1 MLVYMNPQNPSA
13 QDLEEILRKNLFL
26 VKTALDWVVEYAID
40 KGVKSETFVF
50 VPKIWQDDAFLITK
64 GKDEE
69 NAEVSTSL
77 KTAEV
82 FIPLARID
90 NLHDILHESIHR
102 LAILQMDLS
111 SNKLFFQIA
120 NTFDFDLVLKNK
132 KDINPT
138 TFDIVLPSPG
148 DYQIA
153 KNHLIEV
160 YQRFLEGIT
169 EWATQFTNT
178 LSREHGYALFED
190 LSAKYSTEV
199 LVIEKMKN
207 TLISKG
213 YSQDHA
219 NAVLIQTALTCDAE
233 ILKEKLKGDFLK
245 YLNDF

>member
-1 MLVYMNPQNPSA
+1 MNSQNPST
-13 QDLEEILRKNLFL
+13 QDVEESLKKNLFL

-40 KGVKSETFVF
+40 KGTKSEIFVF

-64 GKDEE
+64 GKGQE
-69 NAEVSTSL
+69 NAQVSASP
-77 KTAEV
+77 KTAKV
-82 FIPLARID
+82 FIPITQID

-102 LAILQMDLS
+102 LAILQMELS
-111 SNKLFFQIA
+111 TNKLFFQIA
-120 NTFDFDLVLKNK
+120 KAFDLDLVLKNK
-132 KDINPT
+132 NDINPT
-138 TFDIVLPSPG
+138 SFDIVLQSPG

-153 KNHLIEV
+153 KNHLVEV

-169 EWATQFTNT
+169 EWVTQFTNT

-199 LVIEKMKN
+199 LVIEKMKS

-213 YSQDHA
+213 YSQDHT
-219 NAVLIQTALTCDAE
+219 NAMLIQTGLTCDAE

-245 YLNDF
+245 YLNDL